1 MASGTLVEL
10 AVEKPGEILGETGS
24 SHNDFTIELALEISL
39 QWVSQRRTN

>member
-24 SHNDFTIELALEISL
+24 CHDFTIELALEISL